1 MNQSE
6 SEKRWESA
14 TRAAWG
20 YWFIN
25 EVFPTLA
32 MAMNESDFSGLE
44 KGGVAGKIERT
55 YPLSP
60 RTMTLSKVRLRNDI
74 ALLTVGAQ
82 RTRWF
87 GLVSSLLYLLGD
99 FRIGFDGQLRAQ
111 KGKREAIFYRFLHC
125 SFLYSTDFA

>member
-1 MNQSE
+1 
-6 SEKRWESA
+6 
-14 TRAAWG
+14 
-20 YWFIN
+20 
-25 EVFPTLA
+25 

-74 ALLTVGAQ
+74 AVLTVGVQ

-87 GLVSSLLYLLGD
+87 GLVSLLYLFGGLD
-99 FRIGFDGQLRAQ
+99 FIRRSTTST
-111 KGKREAIFYRFLHC
+111 KGEKGHHFRSLSALFL
-125 SFLYSTDFA
+125 LYSTHFAKNHKKL